1 MEQIV
6 QVRQV
11 FDDGTAQVAL
21 IRQSACSGD
30 CHKCSGC
37 GAAEQQ
43 LLVTARNPIG
53 AKLGEKV
60 RLRSESA
67 PVLKAAVVLYILP
80 LVLFFAGYA
89 LGCLWQLGWLV
100 GLAGFL
106 LGLGCVIGYDRL
118 VVRKQKS
125 VYIIFGYADPSV
137 AVRKGDNEV
146 D

>member
-1 MEQIV
+1 MEQVVRV
-6 QVRQV
+6 QQV
-11 FDDGTAQVAL
+11 LEDGTALVKL
-21 IRQSACSGD
+21 TRQSACSGD
-30 CHKCSGC
+30 CHQCSGC

-43 LLVTARNPIG
+43 LLVTAQNPIG
-53 AKLGEKV
+53 AKPGEMV
-60 RLRSESA
+60 RLHSQSA

-100 GLAGFL
+100 GLGGFV
-106 LGLGCVIGYDRL
+106 LGLGCVVAYDRL
-118 VVRKQKS
+118 VAQKQKPA
-125 VYIIFGYADPSV
+125 YIIFGYPEDSG